1 MAGVEYEVE
10 QDPIDIIEQTEN
22 AVGKVEYP
30 AEYASYVN
38 YPTAYSGDNAPPF
51 EPIFEWVKRKWGDL
65 SSGLKSAALEN
76 VKDPG
81 SVSKTE
87 HQKKVAWV
95 VVRSIGDSGTEGL
108 YFAERSMKF
117 GKDNADAVAAKYEDS
132 DDPLAPY
139 KAVVDI
145 TDLTFQ
151 HSQDIISGDRQVD
164 TDKEEASAFD
174 EGFLKRSGTREY
186 SQDGDSTSEGDWSG
200 GVPD

>member
-1 MAGVEYEVE
+1 MAGVEFEVE

-22 AVGKVEYP
+22 AVGRVEYP

-38 YPTAYSGDNAPPF
+38 YPTVYKGDSQPPF
-51 EPIFEWVKRKWGDL
+51 DPIYEWVKRKWADL
-65 SSGLKSAALEN
+65 SSGLKDAALQN
-76 VKDPG
+76 VKDQG
-81 SVSKTE
+81 SVTTKE

-95 VVRSIGDSGTEGL
+95 VVRSIGDTGTEGL
-108 YFAERSMKF
+108 YFAERSLKF
-117 GKDNADAVAAKYEDS
+117 GKDKADAVAQKYEGS
-132 DDPLAPY
+132 NDPLAPY

-164 TDKEEASAFD
+164 TTKEEESAFD
-174 EGFLKRSGTREY
+174 EGFLKRSGMREY
-186 SQDGDSTSEGDWSG
+186 TQDGNQQRKGDWDG

>member
-10 QDPIDIIEQTEN
+10 QDAVDIIDQTAN

-38 YPTAYSGDNAPPF
+38 YPTDYAGDSEPPF
-51 EPIFEWVKRKWGDL
+51 EPIHEWVKRKWGDL
-65 SSGLKSAALEN
+65 STGLKNAALEN
-76 VKDPG
+76 VDDPG
-81 SVSKTE
+81 SVTQKE
-87 HQKKVAWV
+87 HKRKVAWV

-108 YFAERSMKF
+108 YFAERSLKF
-117 GKDNADAVAAKYEDS
+117 GKDKADAVAQKYENS
-132 DDPLAPY
+132 NDPLAPY

-151 HSQDIISGDRQVD
+151 HSQDIISGDRKVD
-164 TDKEEASAFD
+164 TDKEDASAFD
-174 EGFLKRSGTREY
+174 EGFLKRSGMREY
-186 SQDGDSTSEGDWSG
+186 DQDGDMSGKGDWKG

>member
-10 QDPIDIIEQTEN
+10 QDAVDVIEQTEN

-38 YPTAYSGDNAPPF
+38 YPTNYKGDSAPPF

-65 SSGLKSAALEN
+65 STGLKNAALEN
-76 VKDPG
+76 VNDPG
-81 SVSKTE
+81 SVTKKE

-117 GKDNADAVAAKYEDS
+117 GKDNAQKVAQKYENS
-132 DDPLAPY
+132 NDPLAPY

-151 HSQDIISGDRQVD
+151 HSQDIISGDQKVD
-164 TDKEEASAFD
+164 TDKEESSAFD

-186 SQDGDSTSEGDWSG
+186 TQDGEGAESGDWDG
-200 GVPD
+200 GVPN